1 MQSNERTASDRAIQL
16 HQLRYFVA
24 VAETGSFTR
33 AAEREGVTQPTLS
46 EQILRLESKQHGLGR
61 RLFDRLGRKVVLTDA
76 GQALL
81 AHAQAVLA
89 AVSEA
94 TRAVL
99 DSGEG
104 GRLRVGAIPTVAPF
118 LLPPAVVT
126 FRKAHPAVQLQL
138 KEDLTERLLADL
150 LAGELDVALMALP
163 VRDDRLHVEKLFSEP
178 LVMALPPKHRLAS
191 RNEVKL
197 GDVVDEPFILLDDVH
212 CFGDQVLSFCH
223 RGGLEPRVVCRG
235 EQIVTLLAM
244 VAAGQ
249 GVSVVPEMA
258 AVADGAKSCVY
269 RPLGKPSPSRTLC
282 AVWHKQRY
290 RPASLRAFVEV
301 VKTGN

>member
-1 MQSNERTASDRAIQL
+1 MEL

-46 EQILRLESKQHGLGR
+46 EQILRLESKDKGIGR
-61 RLFDRLGRKVVLTDA
+61 QLFDRLGRKVVLTDA
-76 GQALL
+76 GQVLL
-81 AHAQAVLA
+81 GHAQGILA
-89 AVSEA
+89 AMGEA
-94 TRAVL
+94 ERAVR
-99 DSGEG
+99 DSTEG

-118 LLPPAVVT
+118 LLPRVVMK
-126 FRKAHPAVQLQL
+126 FHKAHAAVQLQL

-150 LAGELDVALMALP
+150 LSGDLDVGLMALP
-163 VRDDRLHVEKLFSEP
+163 IRDDRLHVEKLFTEP
-178 LVMALPPKHRLAS
+178 LVVALPPKHKLAAKA
-191 RNEVKL
+191 EVKL

-258 AVADGAKSCVY
+258 AVGDAAKSCVY
-269 RPLGKPSPSRTLC
+269 RPLGKPAPSRTLC

-290 RPASLRAFVEV
+290 RPASLRAFVDV
-301 VKTGN
+301 VRGP

>member
-1 MQSNERTASDRAIQL
+1 MEL
-16 HQLRYFVA
+16 HQLRYFAA

-46 EQILRLESKQHGLGR
+46 EQILRLESKKNGIGR
-61 RLFDRLGRKVVLTDA
+61 RLFDRLGRKVVLTEA
-76 GQALL
+76 GQLL
-81 AHAQAVLA
+81 LSHAQAILA
-89 AVSEA
+89 AVGEA
-94 TRAVL
+94 ERAVQ

-104 GRLRVGAIPTVAPF
+104 GQLRVGAIPTVAPF
-118 LLPPAVVT
+118 LLPRAVT
-126 FRKAHPAVQLQL
+126 RFRKEHPAVQLQL

-163 VRDDRLHVEKLFSEP
+163 IRDDRLHVEKLFSEP
-178 LVMALPPKHRLAS
+178 LVMALPPKHRLATKA
-191 RNEVKL
+191 EVKL

-223 RGGLEPRVVCRG
+223 RAGLEPRVVCRG

-258 AVADGAKSCVY
+258 ATADGAKACVY
-269 RPLGKPSPSRTLC
+269 RPLGKPAPIRTLC

-290 RPASLRAFVEV
+290 RPESLRTFVEV
-301 VKTGN
+301 VKAE

>member
-1 MQSNERTASDRAIQL
+1 MEL

-46 EQILRLESKQHGLGR
+46 EQILRLEGKAHGIGR

-76 GQALL
+76 GHELL
-81 AHAQAVLA
+81 GRAQGILA
-89 AVSEA
+89 AVGEA
-94 TRAVL
+94 ERAVR
-99 DSGEG
+99 DSAEG
-104 GRLRVGAIPTVAPF
+104 GLLRIGAIPTVAPF
-118 LLPPAVVT
+118 VLPRAVT
-126 FRKAHPAVQLQL
+126 RFRKAHPAVELHL

-150 LAGELDVALMALP
+150 LAGELDVGLMALP
-163 VRDDRLHVEKLFSEP
+163 IRDDRLHVEKLYSEP
-178 LVMALPPKHRLAS
+178 LLMALPPKHRLAGKG
-191 RNEVKL
+191 EVKL
-197 GDVVDEPFILLDDVH
+197 ADVVDEPFILLADVH

-244 VAAGQ
+244 VAAGE
-249 GVSVVPEMA
+249 GVSIVPEMA
-258 AVADGAKSCVY
+258 ALADAAKSCAY
-269 RPLGKPSPSRTLC
+269 RPLGKPAPARTLC

-290 RPASLRAFVEV
+290 RPESLRAFVEV
-301 VKTGN
+301 VQKR

>member
-1 MQSNERTASDRAIQL
+1 MEL

-46 EQILRLESKQHGLGR
+46 EQIIRLESAKHGIGQ

-76 GQALL
+76 GQVLL
-81 AHAQAVLA
+81 SHAQAILA

-94 TRAVL
+94 ERAVR

-104 GRLRVGAIPTVAPF
+104 GRLRIGAIPTVAPF
-118 LLPPAVVT
+118 LLPRVISR
-126 FRKAHPAVQLQL
+126 FRKQHPTVQLQL
-138 KEDLTERLLADL
+138 KEDLTERLLADI
-150 LAGELDVALMALP
+150 LAGELDLALMALP
-163 VRDDRLHVEKLFSEP
+163 IRDERLHVEKLFSEP
-178 LVMALPPKHRLAS
+178 LVMALPPKHRLVAKT
-191 RNEVKL
+191 EVKL

-212 CFGDQVLSFCH
+212 CFGDQVLSLCH

-258 AVADGAKSCVY
+258 ATADTAKACVY
-269 RPLGKPSPSRTLC
+269 RPLGKPVPTRTLC
-282 AVWHKQRY
+282 AVWHKHRY
-290 RPASLRAFVEV
+290 RPGSLRAFLEV
-301 VKTGN
+301 VQAL

>member
-1 MQSNERTASDRAIQL
+1 MEL

-46 EQILRLESKQHGLGR
+46 EQIMRLEGNDRGIGR

-76 GQALL
+76 GQLL
-81 AHAQAVLA
+81 LTHAQSILA
-89 AVSEA
+89 AVGEA
-94 TRAVL
+94 ERAVR

-104 GRLRVGAIPTVAPF
+104 GRLRIGAIPTIAPF
-118 LLPPAVVT
+118 LLPPAVIR
-126 FRKAHPAVQLQL
+126 FRKDHPAVQLQL

-163 VRDDRLHVEKLFSEP
+163 VRDDRLHVEKLFAEP
-178 LVMALPPKHRLAS
+178 LVMALPVKHRLAGKA
-191 RNEVKL
+191 EVKL
-197 GDVVDEPFILLDDVH
+197 EDVVDEPFILLDDVH

-223 RGGLEPRVVCRG
+223 RGGLEPHVVCRG

-244 VAAGQ
+244 VATGQ

-258 AVADGAKSCVY
+258 AVADSSKACVY
-269 RPLGKPSPSRTLC
+269 RPLGKPIPTRTLC

-290 RPASLRAFVEV
+290 RPASLRSFVEV
-301 VKTGN
+301 IQKP

>member
-1 MQSNERTASDRAIQL
+1 MEI

-33 AAEREGVTQPTLS
+33 AAEREGITQPTLS
-46 EQILRLESKQHGLGR
+46 EQILRLEDQKHGIGR

-76 GQALL
+76 GQVLL
-81 AHAQAVLA
+81 SHAQSILA
-89 AVSEA
+89 AVGEA
-94 TRAVL
+94 ERAVL

-118 LLPPAVVT
+118 LLPPT
-126 FRKAHPAVQLQL
+126 ITRFRKEHPAVQLQL

-150 LAGELDVALMALP
+150 LSGELDVALMALP
-163 VRDDRLHVEKLFSEP
+163 IRDDRLHIEKLFAEP
-178 LVMALPPKHRLAS
+178 LVMALPPKHRLATKA
-191 RNEVKL
+191 EVKL

-258 AVADGAKSCVY
+258 AVADWAKRCVY
-269 RPLGKPSPSRTLC
+269 RPLGKPTPSRTLC

-290 RPASLRAFVEV
+290 RPESLRVFVDV
-301 VKTGN
+301 VKRPG

>member
-1 MQSNERTASDRAIQL
+1 MSQTSGFGMEL

-46 EQILRLESKQHGLGR
+46 EQIIRLEGTDHGIGQ

-76 GQALL
+76 GQVLL
-81 AHAQAVLA
+81 AHAQAILA
-89 AVSEA
+89 AVGEA
-94 TRAVL
+94 ERAVR

-104 GRLRVGAIPTVAPF
+104 GTLRVGAIPTVAPF
-118 LLPPAVVT
+118 LLPQAVT
-126 FRKAHPAVQLQL
+126 RFRKEHAAVQLQL

-150 LAGELDVALMALP
+150 LSGELDVAVMALP
-163 VRDDRLHVEKLFSEP
+163 IRDDRLHVEKLFTES
-178 LVMALPPKHRLAS
+178 LVMALPPKHRLVTKS
-191 RNEVKL
+191 EVKL
-197 GDVVDEPFILLDDVH
+197 GDVMDEPFILLADVH
-212 CFGDQVLSFCH
+212 CLGDQVLSFCH

-249 GVSVVPEMA
+249 GISVVPEMA
-258 AVADGAKSCVY
+258 ATADIARACTY
-269 RPLGKPSPSRTLC
+269 RPLGKPAPTRTLC

-290 RPASLRAFVEV
+290 RPASLRAFVDVIQV
-301 VKTGN
+301 V

>member
-1 MQSNERTASDRAIQL
+1 MEL

-46 EQILRLESKQHGLGR
+46 EQILRLESKGKGIGR
-61 RLFDRLGRKVVLTDA
+61 QLFDRLGRKVVLTDA
-76 GQALL
+76 GNVLL
-81 AHAQAVLA
+81 SHAQSILA
-89 AVSEA
+89 AMGEA
-94 TRAVL
+94 ERAVR
-99 DSGEG
+99 DSTEG

-118 LLPPAVVT
+118 LLPIAVT
-126 FRKAHPAVQLQL
+126 RFHKAHPEVKIQL

-150 LAGELDVALMALP
+150 LSGELDIGLMALP
-163 VRDDRLHVEKLFSEP
+163 IRDDRLHVEKLFTEP
-178 LVMALPPKHRLAS
+178 LVMALPPKHRLAAKT
-191 RNEVKL
+191 EVKL

-223 RGGLEPRVVCRG
+223 RGGLEPRVVCQG

-244 VAAGQ
+244 VAANQ

-258 AVADGAKSCVY
+258 AVADVAKSCVY
-269 RPLGKPSPSRTLC
+269 RPLGKPTPTRTLC
-282 AVWHKQRY
+282 AVWHKQRF
-290 RPASLRAFVEV
+290 RPASLRAFVDV
-301 VKTGN
+301 IQKH

>member
-1 MQSNERTASDRAIQL
+1 MEI

-46 EQILRLESKQHGLGR
+46 EQIMRLESKGKGIGR
-61 RLFDRLGRKVVLTDA
+61 RLFDRIGRKVILTDA
-76 GQALL
+76 GRLL
-81 AHAQAVLA
+81 LSHAQTILA
-89 AVSEA
+89 AVGEA
-94 TRAVL
+94 ERAVQ

-104 GRLRVGAIPTVAPF
+104 VRLRIGAIPTVAPF
-118 LLPPAVVT
+118 VLPRAVIR
-126 FRKAHPAVQLQL
+126 FRKEHPNVQLQL
-138 KEDLTERLLADL
+138 EEDLTERLIADL
-150 LAGELDVALMALP
+150 LAGELDVGLMALP
-163 VRDDRLHVEKLFSEP
+163 IRDDRLHVEKLFTEP
-178 LVMALPPKHRLAS
+178 LVMALPAKHRLAS
-191 RNEVKL
+191 RTDVKL
-197 GDVVDEPFILLDDVH
+197 ADVMDEPFILLDDVH

-223 RGGLEPRVVCRG
+223 RGGVEPRVVCRG

-258 AVADGAKSCVY
+258 AVADIARTCIY
-269 RPLGKPSPSRTLC
+269 RPLGKPVPTRTLC

-290 RPASLRAFVEV
+290 RPASLRAFVDV
-301 VKTGN
+301 VRL